1 MSTVALAWITD
12 LGAVYAATVAVFGGV
27 FLWTA
32 VRLHFEQTE
41 AAAFR
46 SFHASNAFLGAVL
59 VAVLVDALVLSGG
72 SF

>member
-12 LGAVYAATVAVFGGV
+12 LGALYAATVVVFGGI
-27 FLWTA
+27 FLWAA

-46 SFHASNAFLGAVL
+46 AFHASNAFLGAVL
-59 VAVLVDALVLSGG
+59 VAVLVDALVLTGVP
-72 SF
+72 F